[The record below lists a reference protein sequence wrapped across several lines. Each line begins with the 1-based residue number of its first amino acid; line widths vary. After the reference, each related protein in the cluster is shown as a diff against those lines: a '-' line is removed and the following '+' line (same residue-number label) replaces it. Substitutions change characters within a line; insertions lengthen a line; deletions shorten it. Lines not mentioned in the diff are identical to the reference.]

1 MDGQRPVLA
10 NRRGE
15 RVLKPALTKKKVEHW
30 EEVTVGER
38 GQETIWLPTGAE
50 ESLLAVTGRTAAI
63 AATMIRPSQVT
74 VPANAV
80 AFKLLVIAGAN
91 TVTAGHVNVN
101 IFRDKDGSTLGHTAM
116 RVGLEME
123 SVNASSS
130 QVGDVPIVSG
140 GVWYATAIAG
150 TVNYDLTFYIV
161 GFVLK

>member
-15 RVLKPALTKKKVEHW
+15 RVLKPALTKKKIEHW

-38 GQETIWLPTGAE
+38 GQETLWLPTGAE

-63 AATMIRPSQVT
+63 AATMIRPNQVT

-80 AFKLLVIAGAN
+80 SFKLLAIVGAN

-116 RVGLEME
+116 RLGIDMSTTNGAV
-123 SVNASSS
+123 SV
-130 QVGDVPIVSG
+130 VGDAPIVSG
-140 GVWYATAIAG
+140 GVFYATAIAG